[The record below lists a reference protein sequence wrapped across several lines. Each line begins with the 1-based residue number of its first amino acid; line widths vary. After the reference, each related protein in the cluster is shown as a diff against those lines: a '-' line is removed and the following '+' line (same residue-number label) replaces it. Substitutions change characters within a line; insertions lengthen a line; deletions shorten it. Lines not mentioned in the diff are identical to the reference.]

1 MAMSIRRRRGGRG
14 EHGRRWDGVLCD
26 RENARARISR
36 TGQGSPCE
44 QGKRKFA
51 FEIRVQIDMK
61 ARITMSP
68 TICVSLSAVS
78 PRGEAEAE
86 DEMESGWRI
95 EVCGFDGGESE
106 NRTGQGRAGID
117 EEMKR

>member
-1 MAMSIRRRRGGRG
+1 MG
-14 EHGRRWDGVLCD
+14 WVLCD

-44 QGKRKFA
+44 QGKRGFA

-78 PRGEAEAE
+78 PRGEAEVE

-106 NRTGQGRAGID
+106 NRTGQGRAGQ
-117 EEMKR
+117 E